1 MFELQGGGSPLS
13 GFERARGVLA
23 AGKKV
28 TARLL
33 FALFSGKRRGGRC
46 SFTRRRYISVSC
58 FIPYIYIEFY

>member
-33 FALFSGKRRGGRC
+33 FAFFQGKDGKVAVH
-46 SFTRRRYISVSC
+46 SLDADIF
-58 FIPYIYIEFY
+58 P